1 MKDESMTEDKQGQGP
16 FGPVTL
22 DEVHALCDRYRNWGK
37 WGPDDQQGTVNYIDE
52 ACVAG
57 AASLVRTGKT
67 ISCALPYDQDG
78 PQNGSFGR
86 VNPLHFMLQDG
97 GDVAL
102 GAQDHLARLRYT
114 DDAIYMPLQC
124 GTQWD
129 ALAHIFY
136 DGKMY
141 NGYGVED
148 VTSSGAT
155 RNSIDMIADRVVGR
169 GILLDIPRFRG
180 VEWLEPGTAIH
191 DHELAA
197 CAEAQGIEPAR
208 GDIVLV
214 RTGHIALCRAKGEW
228 GTYCAGDA
236 PGLALSS
243 AHWLCGNEVAA
254 VATDTWG
261 MEVRP
266 NELEDIFQPVH
277 VVLLVSAGMLIG
289 EIFDL
294 DPLAEDCAADGVYE
308 FMFVGPPLPFTGA
321 VGSPLNPMAVK

>member
-1 MKDESMTEDKQGQGP
+1 MSEGQGP
-16 FGPVTL
+16 TGNVTL
-22 DEVHALCDRYRNWGK
+22 DDVHALCDRYRNWGK
-37 WGPDDQQGTVNYIDE
+37 WGADDQLGTVNYIDE
-52 ACVAG
+52 ACVQY
-57 AASLVRTGKT
+57 AASLVQTGKA
-67 ISCALPYDQDG
+67 ISCALPFDQEG
-78 PQNGSFGR
+78 PQNGGFGR

-97 GDVAL
+97 GDVAHNH
-102 GAQDHLARLRYT
+102 QDHLARLRYT

-141 NGYGVED
+141 NGYGPEHVS
-148 VTSSGAT
+148 SSGAK
-155 RNSIDMIADRVVGR
+155 RNSIEVLADRVVGR

-180 VEWLEPGTAIH
+180 VDWLQPGDAIH

-197 CAEAQGIEPAR
+197 CAAAQGIEPRR

-214 RTGHIALCRAKGEW
+214 RTGHIKMCKTQGSW
-228 GTYCAGDA
+228 GTYAAGDA

-243 AHWLCGNEVAA
+243 SHWLCGNEVAA

-266 NELEDIFQPVH
+266 NETEEIFQPVH

-294 DPLAEDCAADGVYE
+294 EALADDCAADGRYE

-321 VGSPLNPMAVK
+321 VGSPLNPMAIK

>member
-1 MKDESMTEDKQGQGP
+1 MTKTGSGED
-16 FGPVTL
+16 VTL
-22 DEVHALCDRYRNWGK
+22 DDIHALCDRYRTWGK
-37 WGPDDQQGTVNYIDE
+37 WGDEDQLGTVNYIDAE
-52 ACVAG
+52 AIAHAG
-57 AASLVRTGKT
+57 TLVSSGKT
-67 ISCALPYDQDG
+67 ISCAMPFDQDG
-78 PQNGSFGR
+78 PQNGTFGR

-97 GDVAL
+97 GDIVH

-141 NGYGVED
+141 NGFGPEH
-148 VTSSGAT
+148 VTSKGADKG
-155 RNSIDMIADRVVGR
+155 SIDVLTDKVVGR

-180 VEWLEPGTAIH
+180 VPWLEPGEGIG
-191 DHELAA
+191 DEELEA
-197 CAEAQGIEPAR
+197 CAKAQGIEVRR

-214 RTGHIALCRAKGEW
+214 RTGHMAMCRNQGEW
-228 GTYCAGDA
+228 GTYAAGDA
-236 PGLALSS
+236 PGLNLSS
-243 AHWLCGNEVAA
+243 AHWLCPNEVAA

-266 NELEDIFQPVH
+266 NETDAIFQPLH

-289 EIFDL
+289 EMFDL
-294 DPLAEDCAADGVYE
+294 EALAADCAEDGRYE
-308 FMFVGPPLPFTGA
+308 FMFVGPPLPFTRA
-321 VGSPLNPMAVK
+321 VGSPLNPMAIK